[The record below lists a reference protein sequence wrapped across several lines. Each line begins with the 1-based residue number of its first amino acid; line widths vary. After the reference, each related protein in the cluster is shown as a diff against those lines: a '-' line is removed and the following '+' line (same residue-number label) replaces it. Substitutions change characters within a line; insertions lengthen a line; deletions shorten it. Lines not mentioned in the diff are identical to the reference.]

1 MELKRRQ
8 RPSPGSRAL
17 HRRTP
22 AGWFALA
29 VAFAV
34 SAVAPGMPLSEATV
48 LAWLTAARTRLRPAA
63 PSRPVT
69 EPLHHD

>member
-1 MELKRRQ
+1 MLRR
-8 RPSPGSRAL
+8 RPRSGAVR
-17 HRRTP
+17 RRTP

-48 LAWLTAARTRLRPAA
+48 LAWLTAVRTRLRPTALTSPA
-63 PSRPVT
+63 R
-69 EPLHHD
+69 EPGRGD